1 MKKHILTLLAA
12 SLPAL
17 ATEAPPMIPD
27 GPVEYESISYDSGYG
42 YDPTV
47 TPAYDTPAADAAYTA
62 APMPAPSSEANGSI
76 NLNVYTSN
84 YQVRG
89 MGFCNALT
97 EHGFSSLSGSYT
109 LPNRNYFNR
118 GIQQRFAG
126 EIGVIWGAGQPLGD
140 TPLANVHY
148 AMGKEIFPNLL
159 VEVGSTFRRGGME
172 GYMAHVHD
180 GSSHRAT
187 WEFDLCLTYNDKQRG
202 FFGSATW
209 GIAVWGLTGSYFDAE
224 IGYRFTDVI
233 NTARFCS
240 DLELSAGI
248 APSVGYWGSNVEG
261 VDAYRVKV
269 ALCPFSP
276 NGGFGRDG
284 RTHIKP
290 WLQCAW
296 SGSTSEKMANFTHYG
311 PVDHF
316 QITVGVDLGWKF

>member
-1 MKKHILTLLAA
+1 
-12 SLPAL
+12 
-17 ATEAPPMIPD
+17 MIPD
-27 GPVEYESISYDSGYG
+27 GPVEYESISYDGGYG
-42 YDPTV
+42 YDPAV
-47 TPAYDTPAADAAYTA
+47 SPAYDTPAADAAYAA

-224 IGYRFTDVI
+224 IGYRFTDVMKEKL
-233 NTARFCS
+233 
-240 DLELSAGI
+240 D
-248 APSVGYWGSNVEG
+248 VY
-261 VDAYRVKV
+261 
-269 ALCPFSP
+269 LCRKR
-276 NGGFGRDG
+276 G
-284 RTHIKP
+284 K
-290 WLQCAW
+290 
-296 SGSTSEKMANFTHYG
+296 
-311 PVDHF
+311 
-316 QITVGVDLGWKF
+316 